1 MGHGAYA
8 QPVVVAFDVH
18 LVVPFQFAGAHRA
31 HLLDREIE
39 DHGLLDPLVDL
50 PLAAREGDGFGR
62 AQKPLVDEFHHL
74 ADGGFGRIVLQQ
86 GAVVPR
92 PFDGCSEF
100 VVHNLYRFYDSQSY
114 ANLLSFPTLWLRLE
128 CFVTAESDERLLLRS
143 TFRIFGRCR
152 RYPRSAMFKCSN
164 KFDIAPL
171 IRIFGCALDT
181 PSRHNQADAC
191 FCLRFFVSLS
201 A

>member
-1 MGHGAYA
+1 MGHGAHA
-8 QPVVVAFDVH
+8 QPVVVVFDVH

-39 DHGLLDPLVDL
+39 DHGLLDPLVDP
-50 PLAAREGDGFGR
+50 PLAAREVDGFGR

-86 GAVVPR
+86 AAVVPR

-164 KFDIAPL
+164 VQINLTLPPL

-181 PSRHNQADAC
+181 PARQCSNKI
-191 FCLRFFVSLS
+191 
-201 A
+201 

>member
-1 MGHGAYA
+1 MGHGAHA
-8 QPVVVAFDVH
+8 QPVVVVFDVH
-18 LVVPFQFAGAHRA
+18 LVVPFQFAGAQNA

-39 DHGLLDPLVDL
+39 DHGLLDPLVDP
-50 PLAAREGDGFGR
+50 PLAAREVDGFGR

-86 GAVVPR
+86 AAVVPR

-128 CFVTAESDERLLLRS
+128 CFVTAESDERL
-143 TFRIFGRCR
+143 
-152 RYPRSAMFKCSN
+152 RSAMFKCSN
-164 KFDIAPL
+164 VQINLTLPPL

-181 PSRHNQADAC
+181 PARQCSNKI
-191 FCLRFFVSLS
+191 
-201 A
+201 